1 MNQQSINK
9 KRRIETFDLLKG
21 IAIFMV
27 VMGHALTMCVR
38 GIDSAFLFKLIGQVH
53 MPIFFF
59 VSGYFTYKAMFK
71 APNLKKR
78 FMQLIVPFLV
88 ITPLWVL
95 YFPHSGLQSP
105 LSHDLAGLYRSYWKD
120 GYWFTL
126 CLFEMSLLYY
136 ALSYALSRLKRGW
149 MHTVLLVAV
158 YGALIALS
166 MAFSSEE
173 NNVDYAGVGLL
184 TRFFPVYVMGVYAHR
199 MKAAFDRARHNDW
212 CVAAA
217 IVVFALTF
225 YCTVYPWD
233 MPWWIQGSGSAV
245 DSANAMLTQE
255 LSLATTPL
263 MHLALIVIALA
274 MVEPWG
280 RHEYH
285 TQGHTPG
292 VAARYFDFLGH
303 ESLGIY
309 LLHYFFLFPLTALQE
324 PLKAMGLGMTPLV
337 ALSAAVAFCVIA
349 VTLLAIYAVKRSR
362 ILAMLLTGQPLGS

>member
-1 MNQQSINK
+1 
-9 KRRIETFDLLKG
+9 
-21 IAIFMV
+21 
-27 VMGHALTMCVR
+27 
-38 GIDSAFLFKLIGQVH
+38 
-53 MPIFFF
+53 
-59 VSGYFTYKAMFK
+59 
-71 APNLKKR
+71 
-78 FMQLIVPFLV
+78 
-88 ITPLWVL
+88 
-95 YFPHSGLQSP
+95 
-105 LSHDLAGLYRSYWKD
+105 
-120 GYWFTL
+120 
-126 CLFEMSLLYY
+126 
-136 ALSYALSRLKRGW
+136 
-149 MHTVLLVAV
+149 
-158 YGALIALS
+158 
-166 MAFSSEE
+166 
-173 NNVDYAGVGLL
+173 
-184 TRFFPVYVMGVYAHR
+184 
-199 MKAAFDRARHNDW
+199 
-212 CVAAA
+212 
-217 IVVFALTF
+217 
-225 YCTVYPWD
+225 

-292 VAARYFDFLGH
+292 AAARYFDFLGH

>member
-149 MHTVLLVAV
+149 MHAVLLVAV

-212 CVAAA
+212 CVTAA

-292 VAARYFDFLGH
+292 VAARYFNFLGH

-309 LLHYFFLFPLTALQE
+309 LLHYFFLFPLAPLQE
-324 PLKAMGLGMTPLV
+324 PLRNLGLQFAPLLAV
-337 ALSAAVAFCVIA
+337 SVIGALTVLVP
-349 VTLLAIYAVKRSR
+349 TLLTIYLLRQNKWLSR
-362 ILAMLLTGQPLGS
+362 IFTGK

>member
-71 APNLKKR
+71 APSIKKR

-149 MHTVLLVAV
+149 MHAVLLVAV

-212 CVAAA
+212 CVTAA

-245 DSANAMLTQE
+245 DSANAMLSQE

-337 ALSAAVAFCVIA
+337 ALSATVAFCVIA